1 MTQYKNLENDVA
13 TYESKLNMIKAEND
27 RVNSILKSRLEEIE
41 AWKRKN
47 ADLEAALSRMGLIE
61 KDKKAFEDKFNSQ
74 IKNIEELSFALNQLE
89 GENNELRR
97 AEQRARDLEAKN
109 EGFAREMD
117 RLNQIIRGK

>member
-1 MTQYKNLENDVA
+1 
-13 TYESKLNMIKAEND
+13 
-27 RVNSILKSRLEEIE
+27 
-41 AWKRKN
+41 
-47 ADLEAALSRMGLIE
+47 MGLIE
-61 KDKKAFEDKFNSQ
+61 KDKRAFEDKFNSQ

-109 EGFAREMD
+109 EGFTREMD